1 MISTYTVAPFR
12 PLPTERLVRQL
23 WTRPSGAGVAPT
35 GFAPAAD
42 VYREGDDLV
51 ARFDLPGVDP
61 ERDVTVELEGRR
73 LVVRGERRDQRVVE
87 APADEASD
95 DAEQAEGEQPA
106 AGTDEAAETTLAGR
120 RVREVRFG
128 EFRRTVTLPKTAEA
142 DAVRASYDAGVLT
155 VTVPAAGVP
164 RLPLPRE
171 GPAAAGGRTAGA
183 PPAAAPAR
191 RPGRARPCAV
201 GRRGRHPRGAGP
213 VRPPDG
219 DLSPCPVADGSRV
232 FG

>member
-87 APADEASD
+87 APVARPSDEESD
-95 DAEQAEGEQPA
+95 DAEQAEA
-106 AGTDEAAETTLAGR
+106 STDEAAEVAPAGR

-155 VTVPAAGVP
+155 VTVAGVF
-164 RLPLPRE
+164 
-171 GPAAAGGRTAGA
+171 A
-183 PPAAAPAR
+183 
-191 RPGRARPCAV
+191 GRAPQRIEVTRA
-201 GRRGRHPRGAGP
+201 A
-213 VRPPDG
+213 
-219 DLSPCPVADGSRV
+219 
-232 FG
+232 

>member
-12 PLPTERLVRQL
+12 PLPTERVVRQL
-23 WTRPSGAGVAPT
+23 WTRPSGAPVAST
-35 GFAPAAD
+35 GYAPAAD

-87 APADEASD
+87 APVAD
-95 DAEQAEGEQPA
+95 DATDSEQAEDQQPE
-106 AGTDEAAETTLAGR
+106 AGTDETTEAAPAGR

-142 DAVRASYDAGVLT
+142 EAVRASYDAGVLT
-155 VTVPAAGVP
+155 VTVAGVF
-164 RLPLPRE
+164 
-171 GPAAAGGRTAGA
+171 A
-183 PPAAAPAR
+183 
-191 RPGRARPCAV
+191 GRAPQRIEVTRA
-201 GRRGRHPRGAGP
+201 A
-213 VRPPDG
+213 
-219 DLSPCPVADGSRV
+219 
-232 FG
+232 

>member
-87 APADEASD
+87 APAARASDEAAD
-95 DAEQAEGEQPA
+95 DAEQAEGEQPEA
-106 AGTDEAAETTLAGR
+106 STDEAAEVAPAGR

-155 VTVPAAGVP
+155 VTVAGVF
-164 RLPLPRE
+164 
-171 GPAAAGGRTAGA
+171 A
-183 PPAAAPAR
+183 
-191 RPGRARPCAV
+191 GRAPQRIEVTRA
-201 GRRGRHPRGAGP
+201 A
-213 VRPPDG
+213 
-219 DLSPCPVADGSRV
+219 
-232 FG
+232 

>member
-12 PLPTERLVRQL
+12 PVPTERVVRQL
-23 WTRPSGAGVAPT
+23 WTRPSGTPVART
-35 GFAPAAD
+35 GYAPAAD

-87 APADEASD
+87 APAEEAPAD
-95 DAEQAEGEQPA
+95 GEETEGTATEA
-106 AGTDEAAETTLAGR
+106 TDEAVPAAPAGR
-120 RVREVRFG
+120 RIREVRFG

-155 VTVPAAGVP
+155 VTVAGVF
-164 RLPLPRE
+164 
-171 GPAAAGGRTAGA
+171 A
-183 PPAAAPAR
+183 
-191 RPGRARPCAV
+191 GRAPQRIEVTRA
-201 GRRGRHPRGAGP
+201 A
-213 VRPPDG
+213 
-219 DLSPCPVADGSRV
+219 
-232 FG
+232 

>member
-1 MISTYTVAPFR
+1 MISTYAVAPFR
-12 PLPTERLVRQL
+12 PRPTERLGRQL

-95 DAEQAEGEQPA
+95 DAEQAEDCRTRMFDIDFELRMDDSNRSARIWPLLI
-106 AGTDEAAETTLAGR
+106 EETGSSCGGSN
-120 RVREVRFG
+120 V
-128 EFRRTVTLPKTAEA
+128 RRTHRFTLDPKSWTYSFP
-142 DAVRASYDAGVLT
+142 DALQ
-155 VTVPAAGVP
+155 
-164 RLPLPRE
+164 RE
-171 GPAAAGGRTAGA
+171 G
-183 PPAAAPAR
+183 
-191 RPGRARPCAV
+191 CE
-201 GRRGRHPRGAGP
+201 
-213 VRPPDG
+213 
-219 DLSPCPVADGSRV
+219 
-232 FG
+232 

>member
-12 PLPTERLVRQL
+12 PLPTERVVRQL
-23 WTRPSGAGVAPT
+23 WTRPSSTPVART
-35 GFAPAAD
+35 GYAPAAD

-87 APADEASD
+87 APVAD
-95 DAEQAEGEQPA
+95 DAAAPEQAEGEQPEA
-106 AGTDEAAETTLAGR
+106 RTDEPAEAATAGR

-128 EFRRTVTLPKTAEA
+128 EFRRTVALPKSADA

-155 VTVPAAGVP
+155 VTVAGVFS
-164 RLPLPRE
+164 
-171 GPAAAGGRTAGA
+171 
-183 PPAAAPAR
+183 
-191 RPGRARPCAV
+191 GRAPQRIEVTRA
-201 GRRGRHPRGAGP
+201 A
-213 VRPPDG
+213 
-219 DLSPCPVADGSRV
+219 
-232 FG
+232 

>member
-73 LVVRGERRDQRVVE
+73 LVVRGERLDQLVVE
-87 APADEASD
+87 GRADEASD
-95 DAEQAEGEQPA
+95 
-106 AGTDEAAETTLAGR
+106 
-120 RVREVRFG
+120 
-128 EFRRTVTLPKTAEA
+128 
-142 DAVRASYDAGVLT
+142 
-155 VTVPAAGVP
+155 
-164 RLPLPRE
+164 
-171 GPAAAGGRTAGA
+171 
-183 PPAAAPAR
+183 
-191 RPGRARPCAV
+191 
-201 GRRGRHPRGAGP
+201 
-213 VRPPDG
+213 
-219 DLSPCPVADGSRV
+219 VA
-232 FG
+232 

>member
-87 APADEASD
+87 APADEATD

-106 AGTDEAAETTLAGR
+106 AGTDEAAETAPAGR

-155 VTVPAAGVP
+155 VTVAGMF
-164 RLPLPRE
+164 
-171 GPAAAGGRTAGA
+171 A
-183 PPAAAPAR
+183 
-191 RPGRARPCAV
+191 GRAPQRIEVTRA
-201 GRRGRHPRGAGP
+201 A
-213 VRPPDG
+213 
-219 DLSPCPVADGSRV
+219 
-232 FG
+232 

>member
-95 DAEQAEGEQPA
+95 DAEQAEA
-106 AGTDEAAETTLAGR
+106 STDEAAEVAPAGR

-155 VTVPAAGVP
+155 VTVAGVF
-164 RLPLPRE
+164 
-171 GPAAAGGRTAGA
+171 A
-183 PPAAAPAR
+183 
-191 RPGRARPCAV
+191 GRAPQRIEVTRA
-201 GRRGRHPRGAGP
+201 A
-213 VRPPDG
+213 
-219 DLSPCPVADGSRV
+219 
-232 FG
+232 

>member
-87 APADEASD
+87 APVARPSDEESD
-95 DAEQAEGEQPA
+95 DAEQAEA
-106 AGTDEAAETTLAGR
+106 ITDEAAEVAPAGR

-155 VTVPAAGVP
+155 VTVAGVF
-164 RLPLPRE
+164 
-171 GPAAAGGRTAGA
+171 A
-183 PPAAAPAR
+183 
-191 RPGRARPCAV
+191 GRAPQRIEVTRA
-201 GRRGRHPRGAGP
+201 A
-213 VRPPDG
+213 
-219 DLSPCPVADGSRV
+219 
-232 FG
+232 

>member
-12 PLPTERLVRQL
+12 PLPTERVVRQL
-23 WTRPSGAGVAPT
+23 WTRPAGTTVDRSGY
-35 GFAPAAD
+35 APAAD

-87 APADEASD
+87 APVAD
-95 DAEQAEGEQPA
+95 DATGSEQAEGEQAEGEQPEA
-106 AGTDEAAETTLAGR
+106 RTDEPAEAAPAGR

-155 VTVPAAGVP
+155 VTVAGVF
-164 RLPLPRE
+164 
-171 GPAAAGGRTAGA
+171 A
-183 PPAAAPAR
+183 
-191 RPGRARPCAV
+191 GRAPQRIEVTRA
-201 GRRGRHPRGAGP
+201 A
-213 VRPPDG
+213 
-219 DLSPCPVADGSRV
+219 
-232 FG
+232 

>member
-12 PLPTERLVRQL
+12 PLPTERVVRQL
-23 WTRPSGAGVAPT
+23 WTRPVGAPVARSGY
-35 GFAPAAD
+35 APAAD

-87 APADEASD
+87 AAAAEAAD
-95 DAEQAEGEQPA
+95 GEQPE
-106 AGTDEAAETTLAGR
+106 AGTDEARTDEAAEVAPAGR

-155 VTVPAAGVP
+155 VTVAGVF
-164 RLPLPRE
+164 
-171 GPAAAGGRTAGA
+171 A
-183 PPAAAPAR
+183 
-191 RPGRARPCAV
+191 GRAPQRIEVTRA
-201 GRRGRHPRGAGP
+201 A
-213 VRPPDG
+213 
-219 DLSPCPVADGSRV
+219 
-232 FG
+232 

>member
-12 PLPTERLVRQL
+12 PLPTERVVRQL
-23 WTRPSGAGVAPT
+23 WTRPAGAPVAWT
-35 GFAPAAD
+35 GYAPAAD
-42 VYREGDDLV
+42 VYREDDDLV

-87 APADEASD
+87 APAAEAADEA
-95 DAEQAEGEQPA
+95 AEGEQPE
-106 AGTDEAAETTLAGR
+106 AGTDEAAEAAPAGR

-155 VTVPAAGVP
+155 VTVAGVF
-164 RLPLPRE
+164 
-171 GPAAAGGRTAGA
+171 A
-183 PPAAAPAR
+183 
-191 RPGRARPCAV
+191 GRAPQRIEVTRA
-201 GRRGRHPRGAGP
+201 A
-213 VRPPDG
+213 
-219 DLSPCPVADGSRV
+219 
-232 FG
+232 

>member
-12 PLPTERLVRQL
+12 PLPTERVVRQL
-23 WTRPSGAGVAPT
+23 WTRPAGAPAART
-35 GFAPAAD
+35 GYAPAAD

-87 APADEASD
+87 APATEA
-95 DAEQAEGEQPA
+95 A
-106 AGTDEAAETTLAGR
+106 DEAAEGERPEAGADETAEAAPAGR

-142 DAVRASYDAGVLT
+142 EAVRASYDAGVLT
-155 VTVPAAGVP
+155 VTVAGVF
-164 RLPLPRE
+164 
-171 GPAAAGGRTAGA
+171 A
-183 PPAAAPAR
+183 
-191 RPGRARPCAV
+191 GRAPQRIEVTRA
-201 GRRGRHPRGAGP
+201 A
-213 VRPPDG
+213 
-219 DLSPCPVADGSRV
+219 
-232 FG
+232 